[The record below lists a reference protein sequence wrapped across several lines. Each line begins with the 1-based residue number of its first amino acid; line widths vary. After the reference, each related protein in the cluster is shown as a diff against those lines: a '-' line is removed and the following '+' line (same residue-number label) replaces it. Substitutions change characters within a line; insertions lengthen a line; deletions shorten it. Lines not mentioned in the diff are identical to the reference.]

1 MKTSPIFNHKTAEHY
16 DLWYETSLGEYFDN
30 LENNLMINLLKPLPG
45 QTILD
50 IGCGTGR
57 HLKLFQEMGLKVT
70 GIDPSPFM
78 LKQAKN
84 KIKDSTSLFLG
95 IGENLPF
102 EDKEFDLSIIFATLE
117 FCQNPIQ
124 VLKQA
129 ERVTSQKI
137 FLGILNSFSIL
148 SLQRR
153 IRGWIKPSIYS
164 QARLFNIWE
173 LKRPIKK
180 SLRVR
185 SINWGSVIFFSS
197 INLKIFRYLDKVIS
211 FKKNP
216 FSSFMGILIEL

>member
-1 MKTSPIFNHKTAEHY
+1 MKTSPLFNQTIAEYY

-30 LENNLMINLLKPLPG
+30 LENNLMIDLLEPSPG
-45 QTILD
+45 QTLLD

-57 HLKLFQEMGLKVT
+57 HLLLFQEMGLKVT
-70 GIDPSPFM
+70 GIDPSSFM

-84 KIKDSTSLFLG
+84 KIKHSASLFLG
-95 IGENLPF
+95 TGENLPF

-117 FCQNPIQ
+117 FCQNPSL

-137 FLGILNSFSIL
+137 FLGVLNSFSIL

-173 LKRPIKK
+173 LKRLLRNNLHSK
-180 SLRVR
+180 STE
-185 SINWGSVIFFSS
+185 WGSVIFLSS
-197 INLKIFRYLDKVIS
+197 INSKIFRCLDKVIS

-216 FSSFMGILIEL
+216 FCSFLGIVIEL

>member
-1 MKTSPIFNHKTAEHY
+1 MKTLPAFNQKIAEHY

-30 LENNLMINLLKPLPG
+30 LEKKLMIDLLKPRSG
-45 QTILD
+45 QTLLD

-57 HLKLFQEMGLKVT
+57 HLKLFQEMGLKVI

-78 LKQAKN
+78 LKNATK
-84 KIKDSTSLFLG
+84 KVKDNSSLFLG
-95 IGENLPF
+95 TGENLPF

-117 FCQNPIQ
+117 FCQNPSL
-124 VLKQA
+124 VLKEA

-137 FLGILNSFSIL
+137 FLGVLNSFSIL

-173 LKRPIKK
+173 LKRLLKNNLQFKSIK
-180 SLRVR
+180 
-185 SINWGSVIFFSS
+185 WGGVIFLPFLGLSV
-197 INLKIFRYLDKVIS
+197 FRWLDKLIS
-211 FKKNP
+211 LKKNP
-216 FSSFMGILIEL
+216 FNSFLGIVIEL